1 MGVCV
6 RTEWLTPAT
15 DVREESLAVRAHD
28 NWERA
33 GRSGLPEDRQG
44 PAELTEIA
52 REIVE
57 HLRRTHRRPGARLS
71 ISKLVDRFG
80 TDPAVAT
87 ALSEL
92 ADLGYVEHPDAHTI
106 ELTARGFDAAHRPDA
121 D

>member
-6 RTEWLTPAT
+6 RTEWLTPEP
-15 DVREESLAVRAHD
+15 DVHEESLAAAAPD
-28 NWERA
+28 DWERA
-33 GRSGLPEDRQG
+33 GLPEDRRSR
-44 PAELTEIA
+44 AELTEIA

-71 ISKLVDRFG
+71 ISKLDDRFG
-80 TDPAVAT
+80 TDPAVAA

-92 ADLGYVEHPDAHTI
+92 VDLGYVEHPDAHTI